1 MDNFNNKRTR
11 NCFLKTSDQFPR
23 LLVRSRTEKQNG
35 RLFDTNLVICSNCPN
50 RCRPVAPKCVTNS
63 HYGCI
68 NKCCPLAYHW
78 NMCEE
83 CISSAFY
90 PVTVEDPARRAVAEK
105 FQRVFSKL
113 PDELQRLIGEYVPEA
128 FAFVKLS
135 GNIIRARSFRNGVS
149 QFCNLPRKIWVS
161 VCCALT
167 NAGLERDLRKSSTI
181 FDINA
186 CVKKIYARIYN
197 EYRTYIIQ
205 DSDFWHKMH
214 NWGIILFTNYSIV
227 FTKIMRILR
236 PDTIQP
242 YLTYLHL

>member
-1 MDNFNNKRTR
+1 MDNFNNKHTR
-11 NCFLKTSDQFPR
+11 NCFLKTSGQFPR

-35 RLFDTNLVICSNCPN
+35 LCFDTNLVICTNCPN
-50 RCRPVAPKCVTNS
+50 RRRPVALKSVTNS
-63 HYGCI
+63 HYECV
-68 NKCCPLAYHW
+68 NACCPLAYHW

-90 PVTVEDPARRAVAEK
+90 PVTVEDPARCAVAEK

-128 FAFVKLS
+128 FAFVKMS
-135 GNIIRARSFRNGVS
+135 GNIIRARPFRNGLS
-149 QFCNLPRKIWVS
+149 QFCNLPREIWAS
-161 VCCALT
+161 VHVALT
-167 NAGLERDLRKSSTI
+167 NAGLERDFRKLDVHTV
-181 FDINA
+181 
-186 CVKKIYARIYN
+186 VKTVCARIHN
-197 EYRTYIIQ
+197 EHYSYIIQ

-227 FTKIMRILR
+227 FTKIMRILY

-242 YLTYLHL
+242 YLTYVN